1 AGRGARPAE
10 QGEAAMSDLAVAL
23 GELPRWQGGRT
34 ALLACAVA
42 GAAGL
47 LLTAVG
53 YAFDPRRTMLSY
65 LVAFLY
71 FLGLSLGLL
80 ALNMA
85 NYAARARW
93 HIVIRRSIEAVHSAL
108 PLFVVLFVPIVA
120 AARKLYVWLDPPA
133 SLGK

>member
-1 AGRGARPAE
+1 
-10 QGEAAMSDLAVAL
+10 MSDLAVAL

-71 FLGLSLGLL
+71 FLGLSWQHTRG
-80 ALNMA
+80 
-85 NYAARARW
+85 
-93 HIVIRRSIEAVHSAL
+93 SAL
-108 PLFVVLFVPIVA
+108 IGWVGDD
-120 AARKLYVWLDPPA
+120 ARYLADQIHTFDPAKPTSPTSEPA
-133 SLGK
+133 GVR